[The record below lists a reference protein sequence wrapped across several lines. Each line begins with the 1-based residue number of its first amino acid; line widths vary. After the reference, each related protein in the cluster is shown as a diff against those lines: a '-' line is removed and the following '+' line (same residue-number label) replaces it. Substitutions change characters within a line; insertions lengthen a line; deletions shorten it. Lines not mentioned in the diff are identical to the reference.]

1 MGGVNPFEHGLL
13 WQAFGKDKDKG
24 SSGGGKR
31 MPTGNPNTP
40 GNPLSGLGRNPSN
53 NPKSLNNEL
62 GLQVASEN
70 AGNAFNAPQKRKGL
84 V

>member
-24 SSGGGKR
+24 SSGGGNR
-31 MPTGNPNTP
+31 ARGGYNNVSDSFNA
-40 GNPLSGLGRNPSN
+40 GIGRNPSN
-53 NPKSLNNEL
+53 NPKSLNNGL
-62 GLQVASEN
+62 GGQVASEN